1 MADFAAKRRAAVDAA
16 MRDEVYRTSVKI
28 LTEDGFAALTL
39 DRIAR
44 DIGVSRPTLYNYFS
58 DRAGVVNFI
67 EDRVFEP
74 LEASLDEIVAGDG
87 TAADKLQAMCSA
99 VIDSIYRERAL
110 VLAMFH
116 KEMLDG
122 AVKEAKAAK
131 RERAIG
137 LLSRVLEDGVRSG
150 ELREVALRP
159 AAEVV
164 FGAITGLVDG
174 MVYSGRFV
182 TADQAVPPMLDVLLR
197 GLESGPAATPRNG
210 ER

>member
-28 LTEDGFAALTL
+28 LTEEGFAALTL

-74 LEASLDEIVAGDG
+74 LEASLEEIVAGDG
-87 TAADKLQAMCSA
+87 SARDKLHAVCTA
-99 VIDSIYRERAL
+99 VIDSIYNERAL

-122 AVKEAKAAK
+122 AVKESKAAK

-137 LLSRVLEDGVRSG
+137 LLTRVLKEGVRSG
-150 ELREVALRP
+150 ELRDLQLRP
-159 AAEVV
+159 AAEVI

-174 MVYSGRFV
+174 MVYSGAFLPAAEV
-182 TADQAVPPMLDVLLR
+182 VPPMLDVLLLGLVR
-197 GLESGPAATPRNG
+197 G
-210 ER
+210 